1 MADTVRVVA
10 VVRAQPGSGSA
21 VLELWPALAA
31 QVRAEDGCLAYDL
44 HRVAGDADRFVVLER
59 WESVGALAAHARS
72 PHMAEFGGAAAGLLA
87 APTEVLVLEDS
98 PAV

>member
-10 VVRAQPGSGSA
+10 ALKAQEGKGA
-21 VLELWPALAA
+21 EVLALWPALAE

-44 HRVAGDADRFVVLER
+44 HRVAGDPDRFVVLER
-59 WESVGALAAHARS
+59 WASVAALGAHS
-72 PHMAEFGGAAAGLLA
+72 SSEHMRAFGKAAAGLMA
-87 APTEVLVLEDS
+87 SAPEVTVVEDD

>member
-10 VVRAQPGSGSA
+10 ALAAQEGRGGE
-21 VLELWPALAA
+21 VLALWPGLAA

-44 HRVAGDADRFVVLER
+44 HRVASDPDRFVVLER
-59 WESVGALAAHARS
+59 WASVAALAAHGAS
-72 PHMAEFGGAAAGLLA
+72 DHMRTFGQAAAGLLVA
-87 APTEVLVLEDS
+87 APEVTVVEDE